1 VTWLSIRVDLS
12 LRGFLLFLPM
22 PILATPLAY
31 VLSPAEIL
39 TGIGFGLLQVAVL
52 GTVTLI
58 TKKLLSLSG
67 HRLSLLGLAIFG
79 LFLGSLRGLL
89 MVVLDTPF
97 GLVSSLDLA
106 TRLISAALFTAFWF
120 SAATYLAHEAVAFN
134 RKYRALRNQVA
145 ARSDSNSDPLAPV
158 TPNQLAMEDLT
169 RVLQSLGKLVSG
181 QDATAE
187 NLRMA
192 ANAVRTESDEVVRP
206 LSHKIWTD
214 SKISAPKA
222 RFSEVAKRA
231 IIDLDYALWRV
242 LLLESLFLLGLVGFF
257 SIERVMLSSLL
268 IPSVAVFSII
278 LRSKNVDR
286 SNAGAALFNT
296 VFLISIS
303 TIPIFV
309 VDLLVQLAGH
319 SSGLFPIGPFTLV
332 APLWLAATIV
342 FDSSLTVLRKSRTA
356 LVEELEQQKASARMT
371 GDGNLAGFLHNSL
384 QSELTVLSLQLQAAS
399 ESKNPRDAKAAWE
412 QLGAWIN
419 KSVSEDFENSRI
431 DPASRAYGSIAAWHG
446 IADVEINI
454 SREIFSRH
462 SMAPLLLQ
470 VIEESISNSVR
481 HLKATQI
488 TFHFDP
494 SNTDQ
499 LIIETNGRLSET
511 APLGIGTSWLN
522 SISLKPTEL
531 VATANG
537 TRSVID
543 L

>member
-1 VTWLSIRVDLS
+1 
-12 LRGFLLFLPM
+12 
-22 PILATPLAY
+22 
-31 VLSPAEIL
+31 
-39 TGIGFGLLQVAVL
+39 
-52 GTVTLI
+52 
-58 TKKLLSLSG
+58 
-67 HRLSLLGLAIFG
+67 
-79 LFLGSLRGLL
+79 
-89 MVVLDTPF
+89 
-97 GLVSSLDLA
+97 
-106 TRLISAALFTAFWF
+106 
-120 SAATYLAHEAVAFN
+120 
-134 RKYRALRNQVA
+134 
-145 ARSDSNSDPLAPV
+145 
-158 TPNQLAMEDLT
+158 
-169 RVLQSLGKLVSG
+169 
-181 QDATAE
+181 
-187 NLRMA
+187 MA

-242 LLLESLFLLGLVGFF
+242 LILESLFLLGLVGFF

-268 IPSVAVFSII
+268 IPSVAVFSIA
-278 LRSKNVDR
+278 LRPKNVDL
-286 SNAGAALFNT
+286 SNARAALFNS
-296 VFLISIS
+296 VFLIAIS

-342 FDSSLTVLRKSRTA
+342 FDSSLTVLRKSRAA
-356 LVEELEQQKASARMT
+356 LVEELEKHKTSAHLN

-384 QSELTVLSLQLQAAS
+384 QSELTTLSLQLQAAS

-446 IADVEINI
+446 IANVEINI
-454 SREIFSRH
+454 SPETFSGH
-462 SMAPLLLQ
+462 PMASLLVQ

-481 HLKATQI
+481 HLKATKI
-488 TFHFDP
+488 KFHFDP

-499 LIIETNGRLSET
+499 LIIETNGRPSAT
-511 APLGIGTSWLN
+511 PTNGIGVSWLN

-531 VATANG
+531 VETANG

>member
-1 VTWLSIRVDLS
+1 MTWFSIRVDLS
-12 LRGFLLFLPM
+12 LRGFLLFSLM

-31 VLSPAEIL
+31 VLGPAEIL
-39 TGIGFGLLQVAVL
+39 TGIGFGAMQVVLL
-52 GTVTLI
+52 GMITLI
-58 TKKLLSLSG
+58 VKTFLTLTG
-67 HRLSLLGLAIFG
+67 HRLSLIGLAILG
-79 LFLGSLRGLL
+79 LLLGSARALF
-89 MVVLDTPF
+89 MVVLDGPF
-97 GLVSSLDLA
+97 GLISPLDVT
-106 TRLISAALFTAFWF
+106 TRFITSTLFTAFWF
-120 SAATYLAHEAVAFN
+120 SAAIYVAHEAVAFN

-145 ARSDSNSDPLAPV
+145 ARSDKNIDPLAPV

-187 NLRMA
+187 NLKLA
-192 ANAVRTESDEVVRP
+192 ADAVRIESDQVVRP
-206 LSHKIWTD
+206 LSHKIWMD
-214 SKISAPKA
+214 SRISAPKA

-231 IIDLDYALWRV
+231 IIELDYSLWRV
-242 LLLESLFLLGLVGFF
+242 LIMEFLFLWGMVPFF
-257 SIERVMLSSLL
+257 SIERVALSCL
-268 IPSVAVFSII
+268 ILPLVALFSIA
-278 LRSKNVDR
+278 LRPKNHGR

-309 VDLLVQLAGH
+309 VDLLVQVAGYT
-319 SSGLFPIGPFTLV
+319 SALFPMNPFTLI
-332 APLWLAATIV
+332 APLWLGVIIV
-342 FDSSLTVLRKSRTA
+342 FDSSLTVLRKSRVA
-356 LVEELEQQKASARMT
+356 LVEELEKQKASAPET
-371 GDGNLAGFLHNSL
+371 GDEDLAGFLHNSL

-399 ESKNPRDAKAAWE
+399 ESQNPTDAKAAWE

-419 KSVSEDFENSRI
+419 KSVSEDFENSTL
-431 DPASRAYGSIAAWHG
+431 DPASRAFGSIAAWRG

-454 SREIFSRH
+454 SPETFSRH
-462 SMAPLLLQ
+462 SMAPLLVQ

-481 HLKATQI
+481 HLKATKI
-488 TFHFDP
+488 TFHFAP

-499 LIIETNGRLSET
+499 LIIETNGRVSAT
-511 APLGIGTSWLN
+511 PTNGIGVSWLN

-531 VATANG
+531 VGTATG

>member
-1 VTWLSIRVDLS
+1 MTWLSIRVDLS
-12 LRGFLLFLPM
+12 LRGFLLFSLM

-31 VLSPAEIL
+31 VLGPAEIL
-39 TGIGFGLLQVAVL
+39 TGIGFGAMQVVLL
-52 GTVTLI
+52 GMITLI
-58 TKKLLSLSG
+58 VKTFLTLTG
-67 HRLSLLGLAIFG
+67 HRLSLIGLAILG
-79 LFLGSLRGLL
+79 LLLGSARALF
-89 MVVLDTPF
+89 MVVLDGPF
-97 GLVSSLDLA
+97 GLISPLDVT
-106 TRLISAALFTAFWF
+106 TRFITSTLFTAFWF
-120 SAATYLAHEAVAFN
+120 SAAIYVAHEAVAFN

-145 ARSDSNSDPLAPV
+145 ARSDKNIDPLAPV

-187 NLRMA
+187 NLKLA
-192 ANAVRTESDEVVRP
+192 ADAVRIESDQVVRP
-206 LSHKIWTD
+206 LSHKIWMD
-214 SKISAPKA
+214 SRISAPKA

-231 IIDLDYALWRV
+231 IIELDYSLWRV
-242 LLLESLFLLGLVGFF
+242 LIMEFLFLWGMVPFF
-257 SIERVMLSSLL
+257 SIERVALSGL
-268 IPSVAVFSII
+268 ILPLVALFSIA
-278 LRSKNVDR
+278 LRPKNHGR

-309 VDLLVQLAGH
+309 VDLLVQVAGYT
-319 SSGLFPIGPFTLV
+319 SALFPMNPFTLI
-332 APLWLAATIV
+332 APLWLGVIIV
-342 FDSSLTVLRKSRTA
+342 FDSSLTVLRKSRVA
-356 LVEELEQQKASARMT
+356 LVEELEKQKASAPET
-371 GDGNLAGFLHNSL
+371 GDEDLAGFLHNSL

-399 ESKNPRDAKAAWE
+399 ESQNPTDAKAAWE

-419 KSVSEDFENSRI
+419 KSVSEDFENSTL
-431 DPASRAYGSIAAWHG
+431 DPASRAFGSIAAWRG

-454 SREIFSRH
+454 SPETFSRH
-462 SMAPLLLQ
+462 SMAPLLVQ

-481 HLKATQI
+481 HLKATKI
-488 TFHFDP
+488 TFHFAP

-499 LIIETNGRLSET
+499 LIIETNGRVSAT
-511 APLGIGTSWLN
+511 PTNGIGVSWLN

-531 VATANG
+531 VGTATG

>member
-1 VTWLSIRVDLS
+1 MTWLSIRVDLS
-12 LRGFLLFLPM
+12 LRGFLLFSPM

-31 VLSPAEIL
+31 ALSPAEIL
-39 TGIGFGLLQVAVL
+39 TGIGFGVVQVVLL
-52 GTVTLI
+52 GIVTLI
-58 TKKLLSLSG
+58 VKTSLTLTG
-67 HRLSLLGLAIFG
+67 HRLSLVGLAVLGL
-79 LFLGSLRGLL
+79 LLGSVRALFMLVFDG
-89 MVVLDTPF
+89 PF
-97 GLVSSLDLA
+97 GLDGPVDVT
-106 TRLISAALFTAFWF
+106 TRLITSTLFTAFWF
-120 SAATYLAHEAVAFN
+120 SAAIYLAHEAVVFN

-145 ARSDSNSDPLAPV
+145 ASSYKGIDPLAPL

-192 ANAVRTESDEVVRP
+192 ANAVRTESDQVVRP

-214 SKISAPKA
+214 SKISAPQAK
-222 RFSEVAKRA
+222 FSEIAKRA
-231 IIDLDYALWRV
+231 IIELDYSLRRV
-242 LLLESLFLLGLVGFF
+242 LIMEFLFVWGMVPFF
-257 SIERVMLSSLL
+257 SFERVALSGL
-268 IPSVAVFSII
+268 ILPLVAMFSIA
-278 LRSKNVDR
+278 LRPKNQGR
-286 SNAGAALFNT
+286 SNAGAVLFNT

-303 TIPIFV
+303 TIPMFV
-309 VDLLVQLAGH
+309 VDLLVQVAGH
-319 SSGLFPIGPFTLV
+319 SSGLLPIGPFTITV
-332 APLWLAATIV
+332 PLWLAAAIGL
-342 FDSSLTVLRKSRTA
+342 DSSLAVLRKSRA
-356 LVEELEQQKASARMT
+356 ELVGELEEQKANARMN
-371 GDGNLAGFLHNSL
+371 GDASLAGFLHNSL

-399 ESKNPRDAKAAWE
+399 ESKNPTDAKAAWE

-419 KSVSEDFENSRI
+419 KSVSEDFENSSV
-431 DPASRAYGSIAAWHG
+431 DPATRAYASIAAWHG
-446 IADVEINI
+446 IAEVQINI
-454 SREIFSRH
+454 SPETFSGH
-462 SMAPLLLQ
+462 PMASLLVQ

-511 APLGIGTSWLN
+511 APLGFGTSWLN

-531 VATANG
+531 VATENG